1 MVISVEVMWEGDIS
15 EWADLRGWIGGEVLG
30 SPSAEQALAD
40 QQFQSR
46 NYRRQD
52 NFKKGG
58 PARMEG

>member
-1 MVISVEVMWEGDIS
+1 MSGRTCVD
-15 EWADLRGWIGGEVLG
+15 WIGGEVLG

-40 QQFQSR
+40 QQFQYQ
-46 NYRRQD
+46 NYWWQD

>member
-1 MVISVEVMWEGDIS
+1 MEISVSGRTCVD
-15 EWADLRGWIGGEVLG
+15 WIGGEVLG

-40 QQFQSR
+40 HQFQYQ
-46 NYRRQD
+46 NYWRQD